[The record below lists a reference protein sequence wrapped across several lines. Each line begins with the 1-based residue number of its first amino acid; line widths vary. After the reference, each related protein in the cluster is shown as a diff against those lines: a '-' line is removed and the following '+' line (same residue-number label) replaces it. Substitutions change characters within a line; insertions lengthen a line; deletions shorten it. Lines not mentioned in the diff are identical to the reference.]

1 MILIV
6 NDDGIN
12 SAGIRAAYEAVKGID
27 DVTIV
32 APAVQQSGVGRSI
45 SLFSPVIASK
55 TRVGDISAYSVK
67 GTPVDAVILGFY
79 GLLKAKP
86 DLVISGINLGENMS
100 SEATTSGTVGAALEA
115 ASQGTPAIA
124 ISQHTSEA
132 VKYESVQAEVDF
144 SLAKEVLARLAKYVL
159 KKGLPVGV
167 DLLNV
172 NVPEGK
178 GKREIR
184 ITRLAG
190 RMYTT
195 RVQERYD
202 PRGRAYFW
210 IDGDAIY
217 DAGEGTDVHAVRKE
231 KCISVTPLKLDFTS
245 YEKINE
251 LRGLED
257 LLRRKRGP
265 VV

>member
-12 SAGIRAAYEAVKGID
+12 SMGIKAAYDAVKKID
-27 DVTIV
+27 DVIIV

-55 TRVGDISAYSVK
+55 TKIGDAIAYSVK
-67 GTPVDAVILGFY
+67 GTPVDAVILGFH
-79 GLLKAKP
+79 GVSKVKP

-115 ASQGTPAIA
+115 ASQGAPAIA

-144 SLAKEVLARLAKYVL
+144 SLAKKVLAGLARYVL
-159 KKGLPVGV
+159 KKGLPEGV
-167 DLLNV
+167 DILNV
-172 NVPEGK
+172 NVPEGR
-178 GKREIR
+178 GKKEIM
-184 ITRLAG
+184 ITRLAR

-217 DAGEGTDVHAVRKE
+217 DASEGTDVYVVRKQ
-231 KCISVTPLKLDFTS
+231 KCISITPLKLDFTS
-245 YEKINE
+245 HESIDKLNG
-251 LRGLED
+251 LRDSMKADMGL
-257 LLRRKRGP
+257 
-265 VV
+265 

>member
-12 SAGIRAAYEAVKGID
+12 SSGIWAAYEAVKGID

-55 TRVGDISAYSVK
+55 TKLGDATAYSVK
-67 GTPVDAVILGFY
+67 GTPVDAVILGFH
-79 GLLKAKP
+79 GILKAKP

-115 ASQGTPAIA
+115 ASQGAPAIA
-124 ISQHTSEA
+124 VSQHTSEA
-132 VKYESVQAEVDF
+132 IKYESVSAEVDF
-144 SLAKEVLARLAKYVL
+144 SLAKEILRGLTENVLER
-159 KKGLPVGV
+159 GLPTGV
-167 DLLNV
+167 DILNV
-172 NVPEGK
+172 NVPEK
-178 GKREIR
+178 SESKEIR
-184 ITRLAG
+184 ITRLAR

-217 DAGEGTDVHAVRKE
+217 DTEEGTDVHAVRRE
-231 KCISVTPLKLDFTS
+231 KRISITPLKLDFTS
-245 YEKINE
+245 HESLDKLKALEGILEK
-251 LRGLED
+251 
-257 LLRRKRGP
+257 
-265 VV
+265 